1 MLGSIYPC
9 LIQNV
14 GLVLDQKKKKN
25 SPLKFGSSSFL
36 EVRTYDLDVA

>member
-9 LIQNV
+9 LIKNV
-14 GLVLDQKKKKN
+14 GLVLDQKKI

>member
-1 MLGSIYPC
+1 MWDLFYT
-9 LIQNV
+9 
-14 GLVLDQKKKKN
+14 KKKI

>member
-14 GLVLDQKKKKN
+14 GLVLDQKKKN